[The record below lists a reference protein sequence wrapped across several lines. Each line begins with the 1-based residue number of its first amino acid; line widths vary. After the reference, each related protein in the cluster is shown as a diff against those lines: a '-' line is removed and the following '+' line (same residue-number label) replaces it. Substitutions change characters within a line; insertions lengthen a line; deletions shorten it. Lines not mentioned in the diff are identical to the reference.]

1 MVLVGYNEMT
11 THQRERNHLPN
22 KELVHDYGKINA
34 WEICELAESERIHI
48 PSRDKHSGDPD
59 CFLHLLFSNSST
71 SVEYGERDNLYT
83 WAQRVVLRL
92 WGPVTEDGRRL
103 HTEFT
108 LYRYDLDRLGFLK
121 EDRYKVVRRLHELG
135 GGGEGFREA
144 CKALR
149 VSRLGLS

>member
-1 MVLVGYNEMT
+1 VMIES
-11 THQRERNHLPN
+11 PI
-22 KELVHDYGKINA
+22 HDYGKINA
-34 WEICELAESERIHI
+34 WEICELAKSERIHI

-71 SVEYGERDNLYT
+71 SVEYGERDNLDT

-92 WGPVTEDGRRL
+92 WGPVMEDGRRL